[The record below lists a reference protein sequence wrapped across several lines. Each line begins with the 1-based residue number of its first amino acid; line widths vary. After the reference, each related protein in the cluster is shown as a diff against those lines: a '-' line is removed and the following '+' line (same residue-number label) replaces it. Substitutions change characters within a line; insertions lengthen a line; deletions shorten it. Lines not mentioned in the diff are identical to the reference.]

1 MPYFLCRL
9 VSPRPSFPHD
19 MTAAEAALMQEHASY
34 WMGLV
39 QDGTAVAFGPV
50 FDAKG
55 AWGLGLV
62 EVHGESAANALTAA
76 DPVVRQRRL
85 RLRDLADAAAR
96 PAAGARTAI
105 MIDHHVRGTPD
116 RAH

>member
-1 MPYFLCRL
+1 MQETFVPYFLCRL

-50 FDAKG
+50 FDAEG
-55 AWGLGLV
+55 AWGLGSQGA
-62 EVHGESAANALTAA
+62 HRGRSGRAG
-76 DPVVRQRRL
+76 QRRL
-85 RLRDLADAAAR
+85 WLRDLADAAAR